1 MTDSQKKLFDKYIE
15 ASEAFY
21 NGMTI
26 RISDEDYD
34 KLERKVHEFLPEFNV
49 KTYITFHQQG
59 LTLKHHCNF
68 IPYTKSTDE
77 KLNYEKLKE
86 FGSYLSPKYDG
97 SSIVAYFRDGKCYQI
112 ISRSDDKKGKNQ
124 YDKLKNKV
132 NEIFKD
138 IDHSITEVF
147 MEAVTN
153 LKYGDRSK
161 ANGLI
166 NSKYMQKEVDEKLQL
181 MPCECN
187 SPDPNVRKE
196 FQDKYVHQVSKSEMD
211 YIIENGKLE
220 DGTPV
225 DGIVAYNPD
234 ENKLKMRKIY
244 CNGSSDSIVIGHEIS
259 FSTKTLTQSVVIK
272 FNPVKVDGATL
283 SNANMGPIA
292 TVRKSGLGIGA
303 RVRII
308 RTKKVIPF
316 IDHIYEKSENFSDIK
331 CNYCHSNMKKIGTDE
346 ICMNPDCARMNN
358 AILRRL
364 YSTIFDES
372 PEVLLGNLGFK
383 GPTLIDGTFKYIQ
396 DENLNT
402 EFSKRIRNLDANG
415 IFKLFRFPRYD
426 FKDKKNKIK
435 DFDKMNE
442 EIKSC
447 EFLNQK
453 LKIFQKSG
461 KLSKLQIDLS
471 NLTMQWYAIVLNK
484 LRLEY

>member
-21 NGMTI
+21 NGFPVKM
-26 RISDEDYD
+26 SDEDYD
-34 KLERKVHEFLPEFNV
+34 KLERKVKEFMPDFNV

-68 IPYTKSTDE
+68 LSYTKSTDE
-77 KLNYEKLKE
+77 KLTWSKLKE
-86 FGSYLSPKYDG
+86 FGDFISPKYDG
-97 SSIVAYFRDGKCYQI
+97 SSIVAYYRNGKCYQI
-112 ISRSDDKKGKNQ
+112 ISRADDKNGKNQ
-124 YDKLKNKV
+124 FDKLINKL
-132 NEIFKD
+132 NKTLPEID
-138 IDHSITEVF
+138 PSITEVF
-147 MEAVTN
+147 LEAVTN

-166 NSKYMQKEVDEKLQL
+166 NSKYMQKEVDEKLEL

-187 SPDPNVRKE
+187 SPDSTVRRG
-196 FQDKYVHQVSKSEMD
+196 FQEKYVHQVSESEMD
-211 YIIENGKLE
+211 YIIANGKLE

-225 DGIVAYNPD
+225 DGVVAYNPE

-244 CNGSSDSIVIGHEIS
+244 CNGSSDSVVTGHEVT
-259 FSTKTLTQSVVIK
+259 FSTKTLTQSVVVK
-272 FNPVKVDGATL
+272 FNSVKVDGATL

-292 TVRKSGLGIGA
+292 TVKKVGLGIGA
-303 RVRII
+303 KVKVI

-316 IDHIYEKSENFSDIK
+316 IDQIYEKSNDFSDIK
-331 CNYCHSNMKKIGTDE
+331 CNYCHSDMKKIGTDE

-364 YSTIFDES
+364 YSVIFDEN
-372 PEVLLGNLGFK
+372 PEILLGNLGFK

-396 DENLNT
+396 DENLNI
-402 EFSKRIRNLDANG
+402 ELSNRIRNLDADK

-426 FKDKKNKIK
+426 LKDKKNKIK

-453 LKIFQKSG
+453 LKIFQKKG
-461 KLSKLQIDLS
+461 KLSKLQVDLS